1 MAISV
6 NKLNIDCKTTV
17 LSSRSAVYK
26 TAELAAKLNRL
37 RKSDFALGKIY
48 EAVLALRAGSVAT
61 LSDGNG
67 FYTASFGQHGEY
79 EFSFATG
86 ALPAPLK
93 RDDIIFY
100 DFTGEGS
107 EDLRLNDRRLETYLK
122 DRSVFAAVLTPART
136 RPSGAAYEKLYRISG
151 AERVDF
157 PMLNAEQKAIVEAED
172 GNILVQGVAGSGKT
186 NLCIDKIVFA
196 AARGYAGKVLYST
209 YSRGL
214 LVDTQ
219 RRVNAFAADIENFVA
234 EYTHGRVRFTDPDHK
249 KAVENR
255 LGIYFDV
262 DEDDKI
268 AAALTKTAAFLRE
281 KVDYCLIGDL
291 YRKYCGGKRPECGES
306 YFLNEFVPK
315 YAAQKTEGA
324 LNRVRPLSFEVV
336 YKEIY
341 GYIFGKA
348 DPANP
353 ARITSREEYAAARSG
368 ALTPQESE
376 AVYRIARAYAEHLAA
391 NGLTDNNA
399 MSRDMLKSR
408 GSLPYYSLAVLDEVQ
423 DLTEI
428 NLLFM
433 KSIARKLF
441 CVGDAL
447 QMINP
452 SYFSFAFLKRL
463 MYSSETTTIRVLK
476 HNYRNTPRIAEIVE
490 RLNDLNV
497 SRFGTHNFVLRSRPV
512 DSATETSA
520 VYVRGDALVKMMA
533 ERKLDNYTLIVS
545 SDEVKKRL
553 RKTVGNR
560 EILTVSEVKGL
571 ERDTVVLY
579 DLLSD
584 HKDKWAALA
593 RAGVD
598 RKNADENSVYRY
610 YFNLFY
616 VGVSRAKAHVYVCE
630 RDEIPFFDKFFA
642 TEFACLTPVEALNRL
657 EKILSRTETDDADLG
672 ERIEEFMRLGQYAN
686 ARVALDRLRD
696 DNVRVAY
703 RDKIDVHEEFI
714 SHGNYREAGVRF
726 WEKGLYDDAREMFAL
741 SGDKLLI
748 EFMEACLDNDDRAL
762 DYDIVRYFTD
772 VGNNDVAYK
781 LILSTVRR
789 DLEEIRKTQSS
800 LNAAFKALRRSK
812 EKKYGQ

>member
-6 NKLNIDCKTTV
+6 NKLDIDCVTTV

-26 TAELAAKLNRL
+26 TAELAAKTNRL
-37 RKSDFALGKIY
+37 RRSDFALGKIA
-48 EAVLALRAGSVAT
+48 EAVLALRAGSGAV
-61 LSDGNG
+61 LSDGKG
-67 FYTASFGQHGEY
+67 FYTASFGQRGEY

-86 ALPAPLK
+86 VLPSPLK

-100 DFTGEGS
+100 DFSGDGS
-107 EDLRLNDRRLETYLK
+107 TDLRLNDRRLETYLK
-122 DRSVFAAVLTPART
+122 DRAGFAASIVPART
-136 RPSGAAYEKLYRISG
+136 RPVSAAFDKLYRISG

-157 PMLNAEQKAIVEAED
+157 PMLNAEQKEIVEAED

-214 LVDTQ
+214 LTDTQ

-234 EYTHGRVRFTDPDHK
+234 EYARGRVRFTDSDHK
-249 KAVENR
+249 KAVENK
-255 LGIYFDV
+255 LGVYFDV

-268 AAALTKTAAFLRE
+268 AAALTKTAEFLRN
-281 KVDYCLIGDL
+281 KVDYCLIEDL
-291 YRKYCGGKRPECGES
+291 YRKYCNGKRRECGES
-306 YFLNEFVPK
+306 YFLHEFVPK
-315 YAAQKTEGA
+315 YAALKTEGA
-324 LNRVRPLSFEVV
+324 LQKVKHLSYEVV

-348 DPANP
+348 DPNAP
-353 ARITSREEYAAARSG
+353 EKITTREEYLSARRGTLS
-368 ALTPQESE
+368 PQECE
-376 AVYRIARAYAEHLAA
+376 AIYRIAREYAAHLAA
-391 NGLTDNNA
+391 GGLTDNNA
-399 MSRDMLKSR
+399 MSRSMLKSR
-408 GSLPYYSLAVLDEVQ
+408 GNLPYYSVAVLDEVQ

-433 KSIARKLF
+433 KSTARKMF

-463 MYSSETTTIRVLK
+463 MYSSETMTIRVLK

-490 RLNDLNV
+490 RLNDLNIA
-497 SRFGTHNFVLRSRPV
+497 RFGTHNFVLRSRPV

-520 VYVRGDALVKMMA
+520 VYVRGEALVGMMA
-533 ERKLDNYTLIVS
+533 ELKLDNYTLIVS
-545 SDEVKKRL
+545 SEEVKRKL
-553 RKTVGNR
+553 RPVVGNR

-571 ERDTVVLY
+571 ERDTVILY

-584 HKDKWAALA
+584 HSDKWAALA
-593 RAGVD
+593 RAGVN
-598 RKNADENSVYRY
+598 RKSADENSVYRY

-630 RDEIPFFDKFFA
+630 RERIPFFDEFFA
-642 TEFACLTPVEALNRL
+642 TEFASLTPREALNRL
-657 EKILSRTETDDADLG
+657 DKILARTETDDADLS

-696 DNVRVAY
+696 DNIRAAY
-703 RDKIDVHEEFI
+703 RDRIDVHEEFI
-714 SHGNYREAGVRF
+714 SHGNYREAGVRY
-726 WEKGLYDDAREMFAL
+726 WEKGLYDDAREMFGL
-741 SGDKLLI
+741 SGDKLLT
-748 EFMEACLDNDDRAL
+748 EFMDACLGDDAERAL
-762 DYDIVRYFTD
+762 DYDIVKYFAD
-772 VGNNDVAYK
+772 VGNNEVARK
-781 LILSTVRR
+781 LILSTIRN
-789 DLEEIRKTQSS
+789 DLEELKKTQSS
-800 LNAAFKALRRSK
+800 LNASFKALRRSK
-812 EKKYGQ
+812 EKKNG

>member
-26 TAELAAKLNRL
+26 TAELAAKLHRL
-37 RKSDFALGKIY
+37 NKSDFALGKIY

-67 FYTASFGQHGEY
+67 FYTASFGQRGEY

-172 GNILVQGVAGSGKT
+172 GNVLVQGVAGSGKT

-196 AARGYAGKVLYST
+196 AARGYVGKVLYST

-234 EYTHGRVRFTDPDHK
+234 EYAHGRVRFTDPDHK
-249 KAVENR
+249 KAIENK

-268 AAALTKTAAFLRE
+268 AAALTKTAVFLRD
-281 KVDYCLIGDL
+281 KVDYCLIEDL
-291 YRKYCGGKRPECGES
+291 YRKYCGGKRRECGES

-315 YAAQKTEGA
+315 YAAQKAEGA
-324 LNRVRPLSFEVV
+324 LTRVRPLSYEVV

-348 DPANP
+348 DPADP

-368 ALTPQESE
+368 TLTPQESE

-399 MSRDMLKSR
+399 MSRDMLRSR

-433 KSIARKLF
+433 KSIARKMF

-452 SYFSFAFLKRL
+452 SYFSFAYLKRL
-463 MYSSETTTIRVLK
+463 MYSSETTTIRVLEN
-476 HNYRNTPRIAEIVE
+476 NYRNTPRIAEIVE
-490 RLNDLNV
+490 RLNDLNI

-553 RKTVGNR
+553 RKAVGNR

-593 RAGVD
+593 GAGVD

-630 RDEIPFFDKFFA
+630 RDKIPFFDKFFA
-642 TEFACLTPVEALNRL
+642 TEFACLTPAEALSRL
-657 EKILSRTETDDADLG
+657 DKILARTETDDADLC

-703 RDKIDVHEEFI
+703 RDRIEVHEEFI

-726 WEKGLYDDAREMFAL
+726 WEKGLYDDAREMFGL
-741 SGDKLLI
+741 SGDKLLG
-748 EFMEACLDNDDRAL
+748 EFMEACLKDDGRAL

-772 VGNNDVAYK
+772 VGNNDVAHK
-781 LILSTVRR
+781 LILSTVSR

-812 EKKYGQ
+812 EKKHGQ

>member
-1 MAISV
+1 M
-6 NKLNIDCKTTV
+6 
-17 LSSRSAVYK
+17 
-26 TAELAAKLNRL
+26 
-37 RKSDFALGKIY
+37 
-48 EAVLALRAGSVAT
+48 
-61 LSDGNG
+61 
-67 FYTASFGQHGEY
+67 
-79 EFSFATG
+79 
-86 ALPAPLK
+86 
-93 RDDIIFY
+93 
-100 DFTGEGS
+100 
-107 EDLRLNDRRLETYLK
+107 
-122 DRSVFAAVLTPART
+122 
-136 RPSGAAYEKLYRISG
+136 
-151 AERVDF
+151 
-157 PMLNAEQKAIVEAED
+157 
-172 GNILVQGVAGSGKT
+172 QGVAGSGKT

-196 AARGYAGKVLYST
+196 AARGYVGKVLYST

-234 EYTHGRVRFTDPDHK
+234 EYAHGRVRFTDPDHK
-249 KAVENR
+249 KAIENK

-268 AAALTKTAAFLRE
+268 AGALTKTAVFLRD
-281 KVDYCLIGDL
+281 KVDYCLIEDL
-291 YRKYCGGKRPECGES
+291 YRKYCGGKRRECGES

-315 YAAQKTEGA
+315 YAAQKAEGA
-324 LNRVRPLSFEVV
+324 LTRVRPLSYEVV

-348 DPANP
+348 DPADP

-368 ALTPQESE
+368 TLTPQESE

-399 MSRDMLKSR
+399 MSRDMLKSH
-408 GSLPYYSLAVLDEVQ
+408 GNLPYYSLAVLDEVQ

-433 KSIARKLF
+433 KSIARKMF

-452 SYFSFAFLKRL
+452 SYFSFAYLKRL
-463 MYSSETTTIRVLK
+463 MYSSETTTIRVLEN
-476 HNYRNTPRIAEIVE
+476 NYRNTPRIAEIVE
-490 RLNDLNV
+490 RLNDLNI

-593 RAGVD
+593 GAGVD

-630 RDEIPFFDKFFA
+630 RDKIPFFDKFFA
-642 TEFACLTPVEALNRL
+642 TEFACLTPAEALSRL
-657 EKILSRTETDDADLG
+657 DKILARTETDDADLC

-703 RDKIDVHEEFI
+703 RDRIEVHEEFI
-714 SHGNYREAGVRF
+714 SHGNYREAGVIH
-726 WEKGLYDDAREMFAL
+726 L
-741 SGDKLLI
+741 SRQLP
-748 EFMEACLDNDDRAL
+748 
-762 DYDIVRYFTD
+762 
-772 VGNNDVAYK
+772 
-781 LILSTVRR
+781 
-789 DLEEIRKTQSS
+789 
-800 LNAAFKALRRSK
+800 RS
-812 EKKYGQ
+812 GR

>member
-6 NKLNIDCKTTV
+6 HKLDIDCKTTV

-26 TAELAAKLNRL
+26 TAELAAKLHRL
-37 RKSDFALGKIY
+37 NKSDFALGKIY

-353 ARITSREEYAAARSG
+353 ARIMSREEYAAARSG

-642 TEFACLTPVEALNRL
+642 TEFTCLTPVEALNRL

-781 LILSTVRR
+781 LILSTVKR